1 MSTLKLGHVTNR
13 ILHVLSC
20 RQVCRGRVGVR
31 LARILTNLFAALL
44 IVFGSTHLF
53 AQPIRI
59 RVQDD
64 LIFGRIAS
72 SIEQTGSVIIA
83 AATGA
88 KTTNGGATDLG
99 GAHSA
104 AKFKVKGDKNFSY
117 SVSLPGSV
125 TLTNSGNQ
133 AIIVNNFTSEP
144 PGSGVVSNNG
154 NSTLWVGATLNIGVN
169 QNAGNYSGSYDVTV
183 NYQ

>member
-1 MSTLKLGHVTNR
+1 M
-13 ILHVLSC
+13 
-20 RQVCRGRVGVR
+20 
-31 LARILTNLFAALL
+31 
-44 IVFGSTHLF
+44 
-53 AQPIRI
+53 
-59 RVQDD
+59 
-64 LIFGRIAS
+64 
-72 SIEQTGSVIIA
+72 
-83 AATGA
+83 
-88 KTTNGGATDLG
+88 G